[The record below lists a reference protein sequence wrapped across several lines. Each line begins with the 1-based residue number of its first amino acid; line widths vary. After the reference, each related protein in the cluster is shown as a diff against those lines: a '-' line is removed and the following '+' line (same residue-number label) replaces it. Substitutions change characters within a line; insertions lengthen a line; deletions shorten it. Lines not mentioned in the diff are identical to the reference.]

1 MAKRGKVSVK
11 NVTDQS
17 IVIEWID
24 QKKQRVI
31 RTIQIDD
38 SLTVTDSSE
47 KNKLVGFIHRV
58 GNSKVNINGSKK
70 IVKQDYAS
78 DYGIKHSV
86 DVIEYT
92 GVDMISAQINL

>member
-17 IVIEWID
+17 IVIEWLD

-31 RTIQIDD
+31 RTIQMDD
-38 SLTVTDSSE
+38 SLTVTDISK

-58 GNSKVNINGSKK
+58 GDSEVNITGSKK
-70 IVKQDYAS
+70 IVKQDYAP
-78 DYGIKHSV
+78 DYGMKHSV